1 MSFIVVPDSP
11 TFGIKIS
18 TLHDRLHLRTTENR
32 IEDPTLVPLFSN
44 FPSVAYMD
52 RLDLSLR
59 FNSGDIKPTSH
70 VEIANQ
76 TLTLDVKADVWK
88 SLMLLASSFSD
99 GKASPPQVSPTST
112 VGDPIAERQDSPE
125 ISNIDML
132 GIWLHQ
138 VNDFSL

>member
-1 MSFIVVPDSP
+1 
-11 TFGIKIS
+11 
-18 TLHDRLHLRTTENR
+18 
-32 IEDPTLVPLFSN
+32 
-44 FPSVAYMD
+44 MD